1 MVGGADTGVNC
12 GGCYALLLALAALV
26 CAEAAE
32 IIARPRL
39 PSGYNT
45 SIMSSTLLHTD
56 EEADAGVYGAY
67 LRAQDNADLLD
78 IARHL
83 DPDLYPARAHWAARE
98 LARRG
103 LLETRVYSPAE
114 SVIRQ
119 MALGAFA
126 LALALVVLWAFLSP
140 DAALGPSWPTGEMLP
155 DGAPLSVVAGIF
167 CVALLRGAVV
177 WSVKLG
183 AYWGLLLGLG
193 GWSVWLLPR
202 VLRRRARRDV
212 WRLALLGFL
221 ALVLATALALAPGSA
236 IPQLFA
242 PPPGP

>member
-1 MVGGADTGVNC
+1 MS
-12 GGCYALLLALAALV
+12 ALTAPPLQV
-26 CAEAAE
+26 
-32 IIARPRL
+32 
-39 PSGYNT
+39 GYNA
-45 SIMSSTLLHTD
+45 SIMSSTLLHAD

-83 DPDLYPARAHWAARE
+83 DPELYPARAHWAARE
-98 LARRG
+98 LSRRG
-103 LLETRVYSPAE
+103 LLELRVYSPAE
-114 SVIRQ
+114 SIIRQ
-119 MALGAFA
+119 MALAAFA
-126 LALALVVLWAFLSP
+126 LALATVLLWALLSQE
-140 DAALGPSWPTGEMLP
+140 AAAGPSWPTGEMIP

-212 WRLALLGFL
+212 WHLALFGFL
-221 ALVLATALALAPGSA
+221 ALVLATALAFAPGSA

-242 PPPGP
+242 PPGP

>member
-1 MVGGADTGVNC
+1 
-12 GGCYALLLALAALV
+12 
-26 CAEAAE
+26 
-32 IIARPRL
+32 
-39 PSGYNT
+39 
-45 SIMSSTLLHTD
+45 MSSTLLNAD
-56 EEADAGVYGAY
+56 EEIDAGVYGAY

-98 LARRG
+98 LSRRG

-126 LALALVVLWAFLSP
+126 LALAMVLLWAFLSP
-140 DAALGPSWPTGEMLP
+140 EAAAGPSWPTGEMLP

-167 CVALLRGAVV
+167 CVSLLRGAVV

-183 AYWGLLLGLG
+183 AYWGLALGLG

-202 VLRRRARRDV
+202 VLRRRAKRDV
-212 WRLALLGFL
+212 WRLALFGFL
-221 ALVLATALALAPGSA
+221 ALVLATAIALAPGSA
-236 IPQLFA
+236 VPLLFA
-242 PPPGP
+242 PPDGG

>member
-1 MVGGADTGVNC
+1 
-12 GGCYALLLALAALV
+12 
-26 CAEAAE
+26 
-32 IIARPRL
+32 
-39 PSGYNT
+39 
-45 SIMSSTLLHTD
+45 MSSTLLNAD
-56 EEADAGVYGAY
+56 EETDAGVYGAY
-67 LRAQDNADLLD
+67 LRAQSNADLLD

-83 DPDLYPARAHWAARE
+83 DPELYPARAHWAARE

-103 LLETRVYSPAE
+103 LLELRVYSPAE

-126 LALALVVLWAFLSP
+126 LSLAIVLLWACLSP
-140 DAALGPSWPTGEMLP
+140 EAALGPSWPTGEMIP

-167 CVALLRGAVV
+167 CVALLRGTVV

-212 WRLALLGFL
+212 WRLALFGFL
-221 ALVLATALALAPGSA
+221 ALVLATAVALAPGSA